1 MSIAASIDFS
11 SRLRKT
17 PTTAGLV
24 ELSALQGVAGLSGL
38 SPSGL
43 AAIAAG
49 STLRRFSRRGVLAAE
64 GSVPSSVFLVLSGR
78 VRSVRRADSGREVT
92 LETFQAGD
100 LLPEAAVAPAQP
112 LSSEWEASE
121 PAEVLAIGKDVFI
134 AQMDGA
140 PSFALAVMGH
150 LLARLEKSKQLASG
164 LALADVPDRVI
175 GALRG
180 LAESQGQPGQAGTD
194 GGVLVQ
200 NRPTQQE
207 LANSIG
213 ACRETVSRVVSD
225 LARRGLITPRG
236 RALVISRGLID
247 GSGL

>member
-17 PTTAGLV
+17 PPAIGL
-24 ELSALQGVAGLSGL
+24 ELSALQGVAVLSGL
-38 SPSGL
+38 TPNAL

-64 GSVPSSVFLVLSGR
+64 GSVPPAVFVVLSGR
-78 VRSVRRADSGREVT
+78 VRAVRRADSGREVT
-92 LETFQAGD
+92 LETFQTGD
-100 LLPEAAVAPAQP
+100 LLPDAAVAPERP

-121 PAEVLAIGKDVFI
+121 PTDVLAINREIFVAQLEAAPGLALTMM
-134 AQMDGA
+134 AQM
-140 PSFALAVMGH
+140 LT
-150 LLARLEKSKQLASG
+150 RLERSKHMASG
-164 LALADVPDRVI
+164 LALADVPGRVI
-175 GALRG
+175 SALRG
-180 LAESQGQPGQAGTD
+180 LAESQGQSAGAE
-194 GGVLVQ
+194 GVVVQ

-236 RALVISRGLID
+236 RALVISRRLLD
-247 GSGL
+247 GTAL